1 MLPLAL
7 RVGYKL
13 GKYALKGALK
23 AHSAYYYGT
32 LAKEV
37 SEGKTEGLESHAMF
51 SSMGKIKPITTK
63 LQRVLVADRKTGG
76 LKKGETP
83 AGKTY
88 VFADNVEGWG
98 KGGQA
103 VIRNQPGAFGIPS
116 KISPNKYMIDSEFAS
131 NKANIDKAIAKI
143 PKGGETVIS
152 KGGIGTGLAQLKENA
167 PKTYN
172 YLQGALK
179 KAGLHPNVL
188 GNNVSA
194 VSKFPEKIVNFNS
207 KALKNQIRHVSNQAK
222 ADIKQAIKEGDPYIT
237 VRHSGSHGSE
247 LMANIYRKAVLK
259 HNKTSSN
266 KLNYQEQNLNIKI
279 NKSPVQKSV
288 EDGKPVYKESW
299 MKETLG
305 KDLAGTSRTFTYH
318 APLGSSTVRVSGL
331 KDMKQ
336 GVPTSVVGSRLK
348 SFGGKSQAEIDKLVG
363 GYLDKIK
370 PSEIITGGA
379 KGSPHATSGVD
390 LAAQRWGIKN
400 LGPNKVKLIEADWG
414 SKAAGTFNPSAGFD
428 RNTGIIAGGKQ
439 VLSVHR
445 QASKGTADSMR
456 KAKESGKPI
465 ALDTDAIA
473 WDVVKH
479 KSKDI
484 SYQNFL
490 KDYPVQFKT
499 ELGIT
504 RSTLPSTITIPSLK
518 RIKQGSYFKGEDVKL
533 NLSNVKTS
541 YQPRIKLGEG
551 KYQVYDPGSIKGK
564 AYTKGGTKTITSTG
578 DKAEKVFA
586 EKVKGKWVV
595 SDAAR
600 SMKNLSPKYSP
611 MFQGTDVK
619 SQIRMAGDKEL
630 IKQMINRE
638 TRRNLKSG
646 KPESVGIV
654 TMSHPNI
661 PTGGKNPQQAGWYN
675 KTYDKWMRD
684 YKGDRMTKKEMIL
697 AKQAPGSEGTTFSPK
712 NPTGADP
719 QAFGKDM
726 NISTKDHL
734 VTQVGKISTASFPP
748 TASARAFVNWLNQ
761 QNKTNPLFKGKISI
775 NTKTGK
781 PIITASK
788 TKIKT
793 KTKDPLTITKK
804 DYDRNPK
811 NPYGRHPKKSSFD
824 YKTKKIT
831 EPHVDIVMSKSKPLI
846 DPGKTAKFK
855 SEYKK
860 KPKKT

>member
-51 SSMGKIKPITTK
+51 AGMGKIKPITTK

-83 AGKTY
+83 VGKTY

-103 VIRNQPGAFGIPS
+103 VIRGKPGAYGIPS
-116 KISPNKYMIDSEFAS
+116 KLSPSKYMIDDEFAA
-131 NKANIDKAIAKI
+131 NKKHIDKAIAKI
-143 PKGGETVIS
+143 PKGKDIVIS
-152 KGGIGTGLAQLKENA
+152 KHGIGTGLSELKENA
-167 PKTYN
+167 PKTYD

-179 KAGLHPNVL
+179 KAGLHPEKL
-188 GNNVSA
+188 GKNVSA
-194 VSKFPEKIVNFNS
+194 VDKFPEKFVNLDT
-207 KALKNQIRHVSNQAK
+207 KVLKSQIRHVSNQAK
-222 ADIKQAIKEGDPYIT
+222 ADIKQAIKEGDPNIT
-237 VRHSGSHGSE
+237 VRHSGSHGSN
-247 LMANIYRKAVLK
+247 LMANIYRKAVLR

-279 NKSPVQKSV
+279 NKTPIQKSV
-288 EDGKPVYKESW
+288 KEGKPVYSESW
-299 MKETLG
+299 MEERLG

-331 KDMKQ
+331 KNMKQ

-379 KGSPHATSGVD
+379 KGSPWATSGVD
-390 LAAQRWGIKN
+390 RAAQTWANK
-400 LGPNKVKLIEADWG
+400 NKVKVTLMKADW
-414 SKAAGTFNPSAGFD
+414 SKSKSAGFD
-428 RNTGIIAGGKQ
+428 RNTKIIAGGQQ
-439 VLSVHR
+439 VLSIHR
-445 QASKGTADSMR
+445 QGSRGTADSMR
-456 KAKESGKPI
+456 KAIKSGKPM

-484 SYQNFL
+484 SYQNFA
-490 KDYPVQFKT
+490 KHYPTQFKT

-504 RSTLPSTITIPSLK
+504 RSTLPSTITISTLK
-518 RIKQGSYFKGEDVKL
+518 RIKQGSYTKGKDVTL
-533 NLSNVKTS
+533 DLSSVKTS
-541 YQPRIKLGEG
+541 YQPRIKLAQG
-551 KYQVYDPGSIKGK
+551 KYQVYDPGSIKKGVH
-564 AYTKGGTKTITSTG
+564 TKGGATIISGTG
-578 DKAEKVFA
+578 HQE
-586 EKVKGKWVV
+586 V
-595 SDAAR
+595 S
-600 SMKNLSPKYSP
+600 KKYSP
-611 MFQGTDVK
+611 MFQGTDLK
-619 SQIRMAGDKEL
+619 SLVRMAGDKYL
-630 IKQMINRE
+630 IRKMAEKQKVIKA
-638 TRRNLKSG
+638 TG
-646 KPESVGIV
+646 KPESLGVV

-661 PTGGKNPQQAGWYN
+661 PTHGKNPLQKGWY
-675 KTYDKWMRD
+675 KKKYDKWMRND
-684 YKGDRMTKKEMIL
+684 EGDRMTKKEML
-697 AKQAPGSEGTTFSPK
+697 FAKQSAGSEDQSFSSK

-726 NISTKDHL
+726 NISTKGGF
-734 VTQVGKISTASFPP
+734 VTQVGQISTASLPP
-748 TASARAFVNWLNQ
+748 TASARALANWLNEK
-761 QNKTNPLFKGKISI
+761 NLTKPLFKGKISI
-775 NTKTGK
+775 NNKTGK

-788 TKIKT
+788 TKVKVSEEEKWLT
-793 KTKDPLTITKK
+793 KRKKPADPNKK
-804 DYDRNPK
+804 G
-811 NPYGRHPKKSSFD
+811 YGRHPRGAD
-824 YKTKKIT
+824 LTHTKIT
-831 EPHVDIVMSKSKPLI
+831 EPFVHVDSSKSKDLI
-846 DPGKTAKFK
+846 DPAKTFKF
-855 SEYKK
+855 KK